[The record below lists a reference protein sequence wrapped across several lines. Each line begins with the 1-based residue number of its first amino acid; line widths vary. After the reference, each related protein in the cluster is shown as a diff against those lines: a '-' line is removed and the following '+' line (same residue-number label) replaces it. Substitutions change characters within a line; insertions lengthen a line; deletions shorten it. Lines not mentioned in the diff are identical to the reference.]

1 MIDHE
6 EFNGSIVAPS
16 LVLTGQNK
24 KSQGN
29 LENHVEKPI
38 YFRIR
43 TKGYPNKIGKKL
55 VYLEKYFS

>member
-6 EFNGSIVAPS
+6 EFKRGIVALCP
-16 LVLTGQNK
+16 LLTGQNK